1 MNGFS
6 ILMIIFGICILL
18 AGLYMFNGK
27 ELKII
32 SWKAAFKGLNKSEWK
47 SIGKWTIIIS
57 IIPFILAIFG
67 IIFNF
72 E

>member
-6 ILMIIFGICILL
+6 ILMILFGICILL
-18 AGLYMFNGK
+18 VGLFMFRGN

-47 SIGKWTIIIS
+47 NIGKWTMIVS
-57 IIPFILAIFG
+57 IITFILAI
-67 IIFNF
+67 IIKNSMV
-72 E
+72 